1 MWPGFGDNLR
11 VLEWMLK
18 RAAGNADATDSAIG
32 ALPRPEDLNLKG
44 LDIAPQTLQDLLT
57 IDRTAWTQEVADM
70 REYLNEFGA
79 RVPPEMRAELDR
91 IDKRLKA

>member
-1 MWPGFGDNLR
+1 
-11 VLEWMLK
+11 
-18 RAAGNADATDSAIG
+18 
-32 ALPRPEDLNLKG
+32 
-44 LDIAPQTLQDLLT
+44 
-57 IDRTAWTQEVADM
+57 M